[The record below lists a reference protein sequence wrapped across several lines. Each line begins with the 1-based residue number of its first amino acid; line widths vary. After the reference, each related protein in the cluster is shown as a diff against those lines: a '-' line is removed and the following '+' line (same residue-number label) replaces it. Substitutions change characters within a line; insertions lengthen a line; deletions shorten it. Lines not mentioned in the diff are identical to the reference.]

1 MKKAAVL
8 LLIAALALAL
18 CACGASPAKQEAPA
32 SPADTGA
39 PVAAEAEA
47 PAESAPAET
56 APAPAP
62 ETEAEET
69 VPEEVIRALGDDKAQ
84 PGIAAAL
91 NSPDLLTE
99 EDAKLI
105 AFADAGAQGE
115 SSVTDLRVKQ
125 DREDGRQVYEIDF
138 LYSDVKYNYNV
149 DADTGEITEASGEFR
164 GTLPAGQGD
173 VGQDAA
179 VNAAL
184 THAGL
189 ARSGVRSLYV
199 KTDSEHGRLIYEIE
213 FFFNAF
219 EYDYDVDAATGV
231 ITEWERSL

>member
-1 MKKAAVL
+1 MKKAALL
-8 LLIAALALAL
+8 LLIAALALAM
-18 CACGASPAKQEAPA
+18 CACGASPAKQEVPQE
-32 SPADTGA
+32 
-39 PVAAEAEA
+39 PV
-47 PAESAPAET
+47 PAET
-56 APAPAP
+56 APAPEAEPEETVPAP
-62 ETEAEET
+62 EAEPEET
-69 VPEEVIRALGDDKAQ
+69 VPEEVIRELGDDKAQ
-84 PGIAAAL
+84 PGVAAAL

-138 LYSDVKYNYNV
+138 LCNDVKYNYDV
-149 DADTGEITEASGEFR
+149 DAGTGEITEASGEFK

-179 VNAAL
+179 ADAAL
-184 THAGL
+184 AHAGL
-189 ARSGVRSLYV
+189 ARSGVSGLYV
-199 KTDSEHGRLIYEIE
+199 KSDSEHGRLIYEIE

>member
-18 CACGASPAKQEAPA
+18 CACGASPAKQEVPQE
-32 SPADTGA
+32 
-39 PVAAEAEA
+39 PV
-47 PAESAPAET
+47 PAET
-56 APAPAP
+56 APAP
-62 ETEAEET
+62 EAEPEET
-69 VPEEVIRALGDDKAQ
+69 VPEEVIRELGDDNAQ
-84 PGIAAAL
+84 PGISAAL

-125 DREDGRQVYEIDF
+125 DRDDGRQVYEIDF
-138 LYSDVKYNYNV
+138 LYNGVKYNYDV
-149 DADTGEITEASGEFR
+149 DAGTGEITEASGEYK
-164 GTLPAGQGD
+164 GTLSASKDD
-173 VGQDAA
+173 VGEDAA
-179 VNAAL
+179 VDAAL
-184 THAGL
+184 AHAGL
-189 ARSGVRSLYV
+189 ARSGVSRLYV